1 MIDSMSESRS
11 PRLIIIVAVAAVSG
25 IAVTLLAQYIMTG
38 GSDNPEPRE
47 NAQDESQRIEALEAQ
62 IMALQGTIAKDRK
75 TSAAN
80 STTVNALG
88 ESKEKLNLADTG
100 EEEPENEEKEENKNP
115 FLEAMMALGAQE
127 SKNKVAGEVA
137 RLAERLGLNES
148 QQEKLSEILAARN
161 KKQQEAGMLMLT
173 GKASLADLLAS
184 DEDNFS
190 AVDAAMADLLDP
202 VQLEDYNAYA
212 DDREAK
218 RIEKKSNEDLEGLR
232 GIPDLTA
239 EQKDAAYD
247 VFIELNAAEKPG
259 SLPEGTTVEDVN
271 GFIDQAIDNR
281 IERLQPILSETQ
293 LGSYRERVNGFRT
306 MIKALISGG
315 TGNK

>member
-1 MIDSMSESRS
+1 MSESKS
-11 PRLIIIVAVAAVSG
+11 PRLSVIVAVTAVSG
-25 IAVTLLAQYIMTG
+25 IIVTLLAQSIIG
-38 GSDNPEPRE
+38 NAPDNPQISETT
-47 NAQDESQRIEALEAQ
+47 QTESQRIEALEAQ
-62 IMALQGTIAKDRK
+62 VKALQGTIAKVRK
-75 TSAAN
+75 TDPPKSA
-80 STTVNALG
+80 SINAPE
-88 ESKEKLNLADTG
+88 ESKEKLKLANTE
-100 EEEPENEEKEENKNP
+100 EEEPKTEEKEEDKNS
-115 FLEAMMALGAQE
+115 FLEAIMALGAQE

-148 QQEKLSEILAARN
+148 QQEQLSEILTAKN
-161 KKQQEAGMLMLT
+161 KEQEEAGMRILT

-190 AVDAAMADLLDP
+190 DVDAAMADLLSP
-202 VQLEDYNAYA
+202 EQLEDYNAYA

-218 RIEKKSNEDLEGLR
+218 RIEKKSNEDIEGLR

-259 SLPEGTTVEDVN
+259 SLPEGTTEEEFN
-271 GFIDQAIDNR
+271 GFVDQAIDNR
-281 IERLQPILSETQ
+281 IERLQPIFSETQ
-293 LGSYRERVNGFRT
+293 LDSYRERVNGFRT

>member
-1 MIDSMSESRS
+1 MSESKS
-11 PRLIIIVAVAAVSG
+11 PRLSVIVAVTAVSG
-25 IAVTLLAQYIMTG
+25 IIVTLLAQSIIG
-38 GSDNPEPRE
+38 NAPDNPQISETT
-47 NAQDESQRIEALEAQ
+47 QTESQRIEALEAQ
-62 IMALQGTIAKDRK
+62 VKALQGTIAKVRK
-75 TSAAN
+75 TDPPKSA
-80 STTVNALG
+80 SINAPE
-88 ESKEKLNLADTG
+88 ESKEKLKLANT
-100 EEEPENEEKEENKNP
+100 EEEGPKTEEKEEDKNS
-115 FLEAMMALGAQE
+115 FLEAIMALGAQE

-148 QQEKLSEILAARN
+148 QQEQLSEILTAKN
-161 KKQQEAGMLMLT
+161 KEQEEAGMRILT

-190 AVDAAMADLLDP
+190 DVDAAMADLLSP
-202 VQLEDYNAYA
+202 EQLEDYNAYA

-218 RIEKKSNEDLEGLR
+218 RIEKKSNEDIEGLR

-259 SLPEGTTVEDVN
+259 SLPEGTTEEEFN
-271 GFIDQAIDNR
+271 GFVDQAIDNR
-281 IERLQPILSETQ
+281 IERLQPIFSETQ
-293 LGSYRERVNGFRT
+293 LDSYRERVNGFRT

>member
-1 MIDSMSESRS
+1 M
-11 PRLIIIVAVAAVSG
+11 
-25 IAVTLLAQYIMTG
+25 
-38 GSDNPEPRE
+38 
-47 NAQDESQRIEALEAQ
+47 
-62 IMALQGTIAKDRK
+62 
-75 TSAAN
+75 
-80 STTVNALG
+80 
-88 ESKEKLNLADTG
+88 
-100 EEEPENEEKEENKNP
+100 
-115 FLEAMMALGAQE
+115 
-127 SKNKVAGEVA
+127 
-137 RLAERLGLNES
+137 
-148 QQEKLSEILAARN
+148 
-161 KKQQEAGMLMLT
+161 
-173 GKASLADLLAS
+173 
-184 DEDNFS
+184 
-190 AVDAAMADLLDP
+190 MADLLSP
-202 VQLEDYNAYA
+202 EQLEDYNAYA

-232 GIPDLTA
+232 GIADLTA